1 MPFPMAVL
9 NPYGKRVSKERGEEG
24 VRLAEHPLR
33 IYLLFVFFFLS
44 CSVEENWISAER
56 SNLTF
61 I

>member
-1 MPFPMAVL
+1 MLFPMAVL

-24 VRLAEHPLR
+24 VRLAEHPLP
-33 IYLLFVFFFLS
+33 IYLFFFFFLS